1 MMKKQKGIS
10 YFSIRR
16 KLLILCALL
25 IIINSLMISIFAY
38 FVSMSFI
45 KQQSISVLSNVQ
57 KQKKIQIENNMKEF
71 ENIVD
76 VILHDAIMNKFIAG
90 KYTDITFEV
99 ESLKQYV
106 EPVLGSVVS
115 SKKDGVYLSIIRYNN
130 SPIEIIADNFENILD
145 YNYMNFNWLSIN
157 RKFYHVI
164 NEKRMLNRPWF
175 KNLYK
180 TTHGFDWMQIGM
192 DKEFD
197 NISYLGEIKDVWGD
211 TTIIRGMIRV
221 CVSIEKLLSE
231 EKCTDEL
238 TQSVNFVFDK
248 NGNLLSGV
256 KENKIL
262 FDKYKNIITRII
274 NKPEQYIELANN
286 KVFFISKIK
295 NGWTI
300 VSMVPIVDI
309 YKTASHVK
317 YYIIFFNVIIITIL
331 FSIVYIIINSFT
343 QRIKDITKMMER
355 FKEGDFNV
363 QITDNNKDELS
374 FMSNVFNE
382 MVKQIKILIE
392 ENYKFNI
399 DKKDAQLKVL
409 QAQIKPHMLYNS
421 LSAISRLAE
430 KKDFA
435 NIKNMVKALCNFYRL
450 SLNNGMDYLSIYQE
464 IQHLKSYISVYSI
477 RKNKAFNIYYKIDD
491 NIYVFDTINTM
502 LQPFVENC
510 FEHAIYDSMI
520 PINIIVEGYIDGD
533 SIIFKIIDDGI
544 GIKRDSVKTILD
556 AESESYGIKNINQ
569 RIKIHF
575 GQEYGVQIYSIYGA
589 GTTVLIKIPKTKLLK
604 K

>member
-45 KQQSISVLSNVQ
+45 KQQSLSVLSNVQ

-164 NEKRMLNRPWF
+164 NEKRMLNKSWF

-430 KKDFA
+430 KKDFS

-556 AESESYGIKNINQ
+556 AERESYGIKNINQ

-604 K
+604 R